1 MFFYNPYFIIL
12 IPAFILAV
20 YAQMRVRS
28 MYNKYSQVA
37 VSSGYTGAQAARK
50 ILDGQGLRNIPVE
63 EVSGNLTDHYDPLR
77 RVLRLSQGVYR
88 SRSLAAMGIAAH
100 ESGHAIQHSRA
111 YLPLMLRTGIF
122 PVVSF
127 SSWAAFPLLLIGF
140 LFRSPM
146 LIDLGII
153 IFAAVVAFQLI
164 TLPVEFNAS
173 SRAIKL
179 LSSNGLVTETE
190 LPAARRVLNA
200 AALTYLAAAAV
211 SALQLLRLIL
221 LRRR

>member
-1 MFFYNPYFIIL
+1 MFFHNPYFIIL
-12 IPAFILAV
+12 VPAFILAV

-37 VSSGYTGAQAARK
+37 VRSGLTGAQTARK
-50 ILDGQGLRNIPVE
+50 ILDNQGLRDVPVE
-63 EVSGNLTDHYDPLR
+63 EVPGNLTDHYDPLR

-88 SRSLAAMGIAAH
+88 SRSLAATGIAAH
-100 ESGHAIQHSRA
+100 ESGHAIQHARA
-111 YLPLMLRTGIF
+111 YLPLNIRTGIF

-140 LFRSPM
+140 LARSPM

-153 IFAAVVAFQLI
+153 IFAAVVAFQII

-179 LSSNGLVTETE
+179 LNSTGLVTAGE
-190 LPAARRVLNA
+190 LPGARQVLNA

-211 SALQLLRLIL
+211 AALQLIRLLL